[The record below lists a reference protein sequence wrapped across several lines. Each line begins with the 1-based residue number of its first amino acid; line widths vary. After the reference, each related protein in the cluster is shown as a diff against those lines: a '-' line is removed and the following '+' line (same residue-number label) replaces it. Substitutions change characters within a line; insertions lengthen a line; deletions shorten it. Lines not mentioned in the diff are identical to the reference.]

1 MDSGAIFQDSGIIYP
16 EKTGIS
22 LITKCMEAFGQF
34 APESALQKIL
44 KRPMGPYSSS
54 VEMLDILDI
63 GVGSEELDAVA
74 ASDADAA
81 AEGAL

>member
-1 MDSGAIFQDSGIIYP
+1 MIRNFSQNAHRILTVFSQEEAARYGSVQVYP
-16 EKTGIS
+16 EHIFIS
-22 LITKCMEAFGQF
+22 
-34 APESALQKIL
+34 IL
-44 KRPMGPYSSS
+44 KFIGSESYR
-54 VEMLDILDI
+54 MLDILDI